1 MQDDALLGKGLVGCV
16 DGVAS
21 GCAAVT
27 LDGVGVPGRGGEW
40 RQWALPLGSE
50 QLQRWPTSAAQ
61 SPLAAAGSPPLLFEG
76 SFTIGAGE
84 VADCWIDMA
93 GWSKGNVFVNG
104 VMLGRFWSR
113 GPRTSLFVA
122 APLLRQGRNV
132 LRVLELE
139 PRQGPAKVQL
149 RDTP

>member
-1 MQDDALLGKGLVGCV
+1 MQYDALLGKGIVGCA
-16 DGVAS
+16 DGAS

-27 LDGVGVPGRGGEW
+27 LDGAGVPGRGGEW
-40 RQWALPLGSE
+40 RQWALPLDGE

-84 VADCWIDMA
+84 VADCWIDMT
-93 GWSKGNVFVNG
+93 GWSKGDVFVNG

-122 APLLRQGRNV
+122 APLLFEGRNV

>member
-1 MQDDALLGKGLVGCV
+1 MAFDLGKGLVGCV
-16 DGVAS
+16 DGAS

-27 LDGVGVPGRGGEW
+27 LDGAGVPGPGGEW
-40 RQWALPLGSE
+40 RQWALPLDSE

-132 LRVLELE
+132 LRVLELDPGQE
-139 PRQGPAKVQL
+139 GPAKVQL